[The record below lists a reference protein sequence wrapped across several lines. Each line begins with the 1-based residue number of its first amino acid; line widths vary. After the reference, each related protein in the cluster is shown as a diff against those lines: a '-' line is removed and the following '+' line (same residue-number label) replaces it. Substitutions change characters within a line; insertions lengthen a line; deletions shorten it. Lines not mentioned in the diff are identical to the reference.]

1 MNKKLYLLIG
11 SGFGVG
17 YSPLFPGTLASLVI
31 LIPIWF
37 IKENFNLNIYISL
50 IVLLTIISIYVI
62 SKIIKEMKNKDPKFV
77 VIDEYLGQ
85 AVALIFCRQNILD
98 YFIAF
103 VGFRFLDI
111 IKPFPIN
118 YIDKIKNAY
127 GVVFDDLLAG
137 IFISL
142 LFFLHY
148 ELLY

>member
-1 MNKKLYLLIG
+1 MNKKLCLLIG

-37 IKENFNLNIYISL
+37 IKEKFNLIIFISL
-50 IVLLTIISIYVI
+50 IILLTIISIYVI

-77 VIDEYLGQ
+77 VIDEYIGQ
-85 AVALIFCRQNILD
+85 AVALIFCKQDILD
-98 YFIAF
+98 YLIAF

-127 GVVFDDLLAG
+127 GVVFDDLFAG

-142 LFFLHY
+142 LFFLYY